1 MDFSALGGYNLKKLK
16 SGSIKQAM
24 MVSLGFSMFAIVAV
38 LQSVVMTRARSI
50 IIDEAL
56 KGAKGETALVA
67 GIVASEVRSI
77 KGKLDY
83 YNSDVFYVLK
93 DAITAGISKQPKNVQ
108 AQIAGQL
115 QGLISNDPII
125 TRFALGDINGTAFDS
140 SGQSYSLINEEWYK
154 AALRGEKTI
163 SSIFTNPADGK
174 DEMVAAGPVTSL
186 SGDVIGVVMLSI
198 DPLYL
203 SMIVGN
209 ITIQG
214 SNPLVLSH
222 DGFVLASS
230 DTSAVLNRMNMIIQ
244 AKDTAKGL
252 DEQVGEVPTVET
264 VIVRTKIENV
274 DSYLIINPVQNT
286 DWTLSVQIVIGTIQK
301 STNVFISQLAV
312 IGIVMLIIG
321 LSVVWLLSR
330 GFSQAIITIN
340 DVIAHIAK
348 GNLYIDEKLEKRMK
362 NVGLNGIELENMRDN
377 LKDMIAR
384 IADIVMVISD
394 SAEEITASSEQIS
407 ATSQIVS
414 EGASEQA
421 ASTEEI
427 SSTVEEMASNIRQ
440 NADNAA
446 KTGSIATKTQ
456 EDGEEA
462 GKAVASTLDAVN
474 SIVEKINV
482 IEDIATQTD
491 LLALN
496 AAIEAARAGD
506 AGRGFAVVASEVRRL
521 AERSKIAAREI
532 SELSR
537 NTVTT
542 SETAGKLVDQTVPAI
557 GMTAELVEEIAAAS
571 REQDIGAQQITT
583 AISNLDTVV
592 QQNASAAEE
601 LASMAEQLTSH
612 AQQLLDTMTFFQME
626 SSEKAETPKAIEFIE
641 S

>member
-1 MDFSALGGYNLKKLK
+1 
-16 SGSIKQAM
+16 M
-24 MVSLGFSMFAIVAV
+24 MVSLGFSMFVIVAV
-38 LQSVVMTRARSI
+38 LQSLVMTRARSI

-93 DAITAGISKQPKNVQ
+93 DAITAGISKQPKSVQ
-108 AQIAGQL
+108 AQISGQL

-125 TRFALGDINGTAFDS
+125 TRFALGDMNGTAFDS
-140 SGQSYSLINEEWYK
+140 SGQTYSLKDEYWYK
-154 AALRGEKTI
+154 AALRGEKNI

-222 DGFVLASS
+222 DGYVLASS
-230 DTSAVLNRMNMIIQ
+230 DTGAVLNRMNMIIQ
-244 AKDTAKGL
+244 AKDTAAGL

-264 VIVRTKIENV
+264 VTVRTKIENV

-286 DWTLSVQIVIGTIQK
+286 DWTVSVQIVINTIQK
-301 STNVFISQLAV
+301 TTNVFIGQLAG
-312 IGIVMLIIG
+312 IGMFMLIIG
-321 LSVVWLLSR
+321 LVVVWILSS
-330 GFSQAIITIN
+330 GFSRAIVTIN
-340 DVIAHIAK
+340 DAIAHIAQ

-377 LKDMIAR
+377 LKNMIAR

-521 AERSKIAAREI
+521 AERSKVAAREI

-571 REQDIGAQQITT
+571 REQDIGAQQITS

-626 SSEKAETPKAIEFIE
+626 SSEQSETPKAIEFIE